1 MNAKRLIP
9 AAAAAAGVLGAI
21 LRGYNLHTGY
31 EEGTCLPI
39 PGNLPQT
46 LLIAFSV
53 VVVAG
58 VLLWSRSFASRRGA
72 SFEQAFGCQNT
83 GYKMLAVVTALVMGV
98 AGALGLI
105 SLLTGGGATALS
117 TEGNPLMNFIPLI
130 PLWLLAILTMVSFII
145 TAAAQ
150 SRGTISESSAVFTI
164 IPMFWACFDLIITF
178 KDNGA
183 SPFVSL
189 YAFELF
195 AAIALVF
202 AFYAIAGFLYST
214 GNPARFVFAAS
225 VGVFFSFTCVGGYLV
240 CWLLGGSPIVL
251 STEAMLR
258 YACFGAASVYL
269 LANLVIVTGALY
281 RIKKAP

>member
-9 AAAAAAGVLGAI
+9 PATAAAGVLGAI

-39 PGNLPQT
+39 PGNLPQI
-46 LLIAFSV
+46 LLIALSLV
-53 VVVAG
+53 VVVG
-58 VLLWSRSFASRRGA
+58 LLLWSRSFASQRGA
-72 SFEQAFGCQNT
+72 SFEQAFGCRST
-83 GYKMLAVVTALVMGV
+83 GYKMLAVITALAMGG
-98 AGALGLI
+98 AGAFGLL
-105 SLLTGGGATALS
+105 SLLMGGGTAALS
-117 TEGNPLMNFIPLI
+117 VEGSRLMDLIPLI
-130 PLWLLAILTMVSFII
+130 PLWLLAILTMVSFIA
-145 TAAAQ
+145 TATAQ
-150 SRGTISESSAVFTI
+150 SRGLISESAAVFTI

-189 YAFELF
+189 YAVELF

-214 GNPARFVFAAS
+214 GNPARFVFTAS

-251 STEAMLR
+251 SAEATLR
-258 YACFGAASVYL
+258 YVCFGAASVYL

-281 RIKKAP
+281 RTKKAL